1 MEFNIFKIIAVV
13 GLLILTY
20 GILTK
25 KDSQR
30 NLFFLIGGTFLIIY
44 SVYIR
49 DMIIISVQI
58 IFTLAAGYKIITK
71 K

>member
-1 MEFNIFKIIAVV
+1 MEFNIFKIVAIV
-13 GLLILTY
+13 GLLILTC

-30 NLFFLIGGTFLIIY
+30 NLFFLIGGIFLIVY
-44 SVYIR
+44 SVYIK
-49 DMIIISVQI
+49 DIIIISLQI
-58 IFTLAAGYKIITK
+58 IFTLAVGYKIITK